1 MLVLELGSTGV
12 LKSMYCRKS
21 RKNLGA
27 LVEVRSA
34 CRRSSSILLS
44 AGVSSVP
51 FSPFAGSSSVVT
63 THRAQLATVV
73 VGLLYQASSPLPA
86 SSTV

>member
-1 MLVLELGSTGV
+1 MLV
-12 LKSMYCRKS
+12 
-21 RKNLGA
+21 
-27 LVEVRSA
+27 
-34 CRRSSSILLS
+34 S

-51 FSPFAGSSSVVT
+51 CSPFAGSSSVVT